1 MAEYTIQLSDEQV
14 SALAARAA
22 DAGVQPDEQLQAEVN
37 SLFDM
42 RRQRI
47 RKHIQDI
54 VRENKSLYERL
65 A

>member
-1 MAEYTIQLSDEQV
+1 MMEYTIQLSDEQV
-14 SALAARAA
+14 SALAERAA
-22 DAGVQPDEQLQAEVN
+22 EAGIQPDEQLQAEVD

-42 RRQRI
+42 RRRRI
-47 RKHIQDI
+47 RKHIRDI